1 MSERTTCPA
10 CGLVLP
16 GSDGAL
22 DPGQLLASPE
32 CLGVYAEVTGAV
44 LASPAV
50 LARWHQTT
58 VDAYTAQHAGPA
70 TRPLSV
76 WFALNTLYL
85 VLERGWTGTQGR
97 EAHGHL
103 ARTLP
108 PGTWTPLPLPGP
120 RGDVDVLDVALAG
133 GGQELAEAIASW
145 GRAVWG
151 AWSHVH
157 DEVRAATDRQLEG
170 WRPRG

>member
-1 MSERTTCPA
+1 MTVTCPGCRLA
-10 CGLVLP
+10 LP
-16 GSDGAL
+16 ATDSAL

-32 CLGVYAEVTGAV
+32 CVGVYAEVTGAV
-44 LASPAV
+44 LAAPAV

-58 VDAYTAQHAGPA
+58 VDAYAAQHVGPA

-85 VLERGWTGTQGR
+85 VLERGFTGVQGR

-103 ARTLP
+103 ATTLP
-108 PGTWTPLPLPGP
+108 RETWTALPLPDG
-120 RGDVDVLDVALAG
+120 RGEVTVLDVAVAGTPEDLAA
-133 GGQELAEAIASW
+133 QVEAW
-145 GRAVWG
+145 GRSVWG

-157 DEVRAATDRQLEG
+157 DLVRSTTDAQLAG
-170 WRPRG
+170 WRPRAR